1 MSFYG
6 NSLPLHH
13 IAKDMTN
20 FLTAFCL
27 TILFCNCN
35 TEQTKTNSDN
45 STKVQTKD
53 TTNYKSLQGT
63 WVRHN
68 KEGFTLIEIK
78 DTSNILYYQFV
89 DRKVYIDTISND
101 NRYVYFKSKAKM
113 GYWNNPKDSFKADVD
128 IWIHTDKFR
137 VDYKL
142 KGDTLIEID
151 KMGEQGKLIKVNNDN
166 NDSY

>member
-1 MSFYG
+1 
-6 NSLPLHH
+6 
-13 IAKDMTN
+13 
-20 FLTAFCL
+20 
-27 TILFCNCN
+27 
-35 TEQTKTNSDN
+35 
-45 STKVQTKD
+45 
-53 TTNYKSLQGT
+53 
-63 WVRHN
+63 
-68 KEGFTLIEIK
+68 
-78 DTSNILYYQFV
+78 
-89 DRKVYIDTISND
+89 
-101 NRYVYFKSKAKM
+101 M